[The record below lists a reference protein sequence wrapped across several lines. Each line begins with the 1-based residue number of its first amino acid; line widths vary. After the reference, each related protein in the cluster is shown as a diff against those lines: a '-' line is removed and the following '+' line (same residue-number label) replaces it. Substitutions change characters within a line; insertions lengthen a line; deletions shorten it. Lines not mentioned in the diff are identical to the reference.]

1 MPLAWDPDRY
11 DIIVKFSLILSYF
24 FAITDLNCF
33 ALFAI
38 AFAGIARIFFW
49 QGSMSSDN
57 LGFDGA
63 DGSFMGIV
71 GALSSEAVEAEAQ
84 NMDERIASPS
94 ALHPS
99 QPETPTGDLF
109 GYGSDAGQLGLG
121 VHGHME
127 ESTQVPAG
135 VAHV

>member
-1 MPLAWDPDRY
+1 MGQTAVLWE
-11 DIIVKFSLILSYF
+11 SLEPYLQRLLKLRHR
-24 FAITDLNCF
+24 TT
-33 ALFAI
+33 
-38 AFAGIARIFFW
+38 
-49 QGSMSSDN
+49 
-57 LGFDGA
+57 
-63 DGSFMGIV
+63 
-71 GALSSEAVEAEAQ
+71 
-84 NMDERIASPS
+84 DERIASPS